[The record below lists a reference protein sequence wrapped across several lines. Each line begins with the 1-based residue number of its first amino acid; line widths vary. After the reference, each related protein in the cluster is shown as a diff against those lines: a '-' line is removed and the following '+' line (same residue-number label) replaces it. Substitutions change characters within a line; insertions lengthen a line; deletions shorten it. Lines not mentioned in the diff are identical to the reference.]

1 MENPRFATESACGGL
16 LDVIVHGLMLVIT
29 NGLPGPTSAACS
41 SPVFLVGA
49 ESWRV
54 GVGSRFGSPIAQ
66 RRPAGRPRRGGRERD
81 NGEPRQDGYALHP
94 VCVTFSHLDLRAG
107 VWPGVRRAGLP
118 KAEPGADAGPRC
130 RVAAPP

>member
-66 RRPAGRPRRGGRERD
+66 RRPQGDLDAAAGSGTMGSRGKT
-81 NGEPRQDGYALHP
+81 AM
-94 VCVTFSHLDLRAG
+94 
-107 VWPGVRRAGLP
+107 
-118 KAEPGADAGPRC
+118 RC
-130 RVAAPP
+130 TRSV